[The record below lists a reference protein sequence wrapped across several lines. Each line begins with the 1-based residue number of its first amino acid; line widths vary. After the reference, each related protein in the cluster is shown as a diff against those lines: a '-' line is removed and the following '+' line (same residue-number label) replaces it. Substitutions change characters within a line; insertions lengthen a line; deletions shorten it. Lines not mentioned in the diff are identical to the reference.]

1 MKIKHRN
8 KTSRFP
14 ERVRDFLRRRKP
26 LANWGLRLGAVLV
39 AVGLLFSVFRYG
51 IHLKEAGVTTYFNT
65 TLKKVAG
72 FDFSFVSNYAKGSL
86 AELDEV
92 AIDIKFKHLLR
103 LQYLRERSLE
113 EGFILPEF
121 KNEEFPAKM
130 THNGKTVNVK
140 IALTGL
146 VAHSHLRNPSKWSF
160 EVKVRGDDTFMG
172 MKSFAMLLPSTRGYL
187 TDWLG
192 FELMKEKGL
201 MGLRVD
207 FVNVSINGKSK
218 GIFYMEERFDK
229 YLVENNR
236 LREGII
242 FKIENG
248 VEPYKESKLMEDPKT
263 REQLL
268 LIKRMYQQVMAGTLP
283 PGKLFDLRKMA
294 QVFVIC
300 DLMKNKHPLAGQ
312 NLRYYFNPVTGLAEP
327 IAREWE
333 ELHDHDMEDRP
344 LFLEK
349 PQPATR
355 HFRFE
360 RRPFIRLVYD
370 NLEFKRFYIQE
381 AAEASKVQFLDH
393 LLKRNEAKLNAL
405 MKKVYRAW
413 PYYDDPTWYLYDNQR
428 YMRSVLFPEKEQLG
442 AFFNRK
448 EGQTLKIYLQNL
460 QDMPLQADY
469 LSWKDSIRFYP
480 VEPVALDSRAKMPKG
495 EARAFSFRIPEGLN
509 WEDALAEE
517 LQVHYN
523 LLGLEPAAR
532 TTAIQRWAG
541 EDEMARNEYAD
552 KKEANYGS
560 FDFIQADAK
569 SGVITIP
576 AGSWAISR
584 DLYVPAGKSLVITP
598 GARVSLSGGA
608 RIISY
613 SPVFCEGT
621 AEKPVLIDS
630 PDGAGGGLLVIEAPE
645 RSYFSHTTIDGI
657 SGTAKDGGLPNGA
670 LTFYRSAATIND
682 CIFTNSPKGPC
693 FLSAF
698 RSGLSIGQTLFS
710 NIAGNAINA
719 DYCTGGLSNSSIVNI
734 SGDALNLRGTGL
746 TISHIYM
753 NDIKGAGI
761 SATEE
766 CELNARWL
774 EVNNTAT
781 AIACSDGSAI
791 NLADAQLRNYEV
803 AIKSFRKSNN
813 FAPALV
819 AAERIELQEAG
830 TPFLVEANCS
840 ITVDGKPRTGNEE
853 IQ

>member
-1 MKIKHRN
+1 MKIKDKN
-8 KTSRFP
+8 KISRFP
-14 ERVRDFLRRRKP
+14 DRARDFLKKRKP
-26 LANWGLRLGAVLV
+26 LAGWGLRLGTVLI

-65 TLKKVAG
+65 ALKAAAG
-72 FDFSFVSNYAKGSL
+72 LDFSFVGNYAKGSL

-121 KNEEFPAKM
+121 KNEEFPAKL
-130 THNGKTVNVK
+130 THNGKTVNIK

-160 EVKVRGDDTFMG
+160 EAKVKGDDTFMG

-187 TDWLG
+187 TDYLG

-370 NLEFKRFYIQE
+370 NLEFKRYYVQE
-381 AAEASKVQFLDH
+381 AAEACKVQFLDH
-393 LLKRNEAKLNAL
+393 LLKRNEEKLNAL

-428 YMRSVLFPEKEQLG
+428 YMRSVLFPEKEQLA
-442 AFFNRK
+442 AFFGRR
-448 EGQTLKIYLQNL
+448 EGQTLSIYLQNL
-460 QDMPLQADY
+460 QDMPLQADF

-480 VEPVALDSRAKMPKG
+480 VEPIALDSKAKMPKG

-509 WEDALAEE
+509 WDDAMAQE
-517 LQVHYN
+517 LQAHYN

-532 TTAIQRWAG
+532 STAVQRWAG
-541 EDEMARNEYAD
+541 EDGLAWKGYGDR
-552 KKEANYGS
+552 KKGNYDS
-560 FDFIQADAK
+560 FDFIRADAE
-569 SGVITIP
+569 SGAITIP

-584 DLYVPAGKSLVITP
+584 DLHVPAGKNLVIAA
-598 GARVSLSGGA
+598 GAEISLSAGA
-608 RIISY
+608 RIISH

-621 AEKPVLIDS
+621 AEQPIRIYS
-630 PDGAGGGLLVIEAPE
+630 PDGAGSGLAVVEAPE
-645 RSYFSHTTIDGI
+645 RSYLSHTTFDGI
-657 SGTAKDGGLPNGA
+657 SGAAAGSGQPAGA
-670 LTFYRSAATIND
+670 LSFYRSAATINN
-682 CIFTNSPKGPC
+682 CIFTNSKQGAC

-710 NIAGNAINA
+710 NISGNAVDA
-719 DYCTGGLSNSSIVNI
+719 DYCTGAISNSSIVNI
-734 SGDALNLRGTGL
+734 GGDALNLRGADL
-746 TISHIYM
+746 NISYLYM
-753 NDIKGAGI
+753 NDIAGVGI
-761 SATEE
+761 SAAEE

-791 NLADAQLRNYEV
+791 RLADAQLRNSDV
-803 AIKSFRKSNN
+803 GIRAFREKNN
-813 FAPALV
+813 FGPALV

-830 TPFLVEANCS
+830 TPFLAEPNCR
-840 ITVDGKPRTGNEE
+840 ITVDGKPRAANAEV
-853 IQ
+853 Q